1 MSLFTNFCR
10 NMSKRSYQYMVRS
23 TYAVLPSVR
32 EKRDSY
38 SYNSPNQSKRVKKV
52 REGVVYNPLDKN
64 GVPCKPYYMCKY
76 NGEEK
81 KIVRTTPKM
90 VVFADGT
97 KRKAS
102 NVEMLGW

>member
-1 MSLFTNFCR
+1 MGFATSFCKHMR
-10 NMSKRSYQYMVRS
+10 NRSFQYMVRS
-23 TYAVLPSVR
+23 TYDLFEKEKPS
-32 EKRDSY
+32 RDSY

-52 REGVVYNPLDKN
+52 REEVVHNPLDKN